1 MAFAALAHWATLTY
15 QFISNE
21 LTRKMFESISRVQ
34 IIATVSFGS
43 TKMQMIIMGSKLLN
57 LFVKLKSPLN
67 RFIPLVINISQAF
80 SL

>member
-21 LTRKMFESISRVQ
+21 LTRKKFESNLRVQ

-43 TKMQMIIMGSKLLN
+43 RPTKMQMIIMGSKLLN
-57 LFVKLKSPLN
+57 LFVK
-67 RFIPLVINISQAF
+67 
-80 SL
+80 